1 MKKTYNKILLI
12 ATLVSM
18 VALNSC
24 SDFLEEENKTG
35 QTADLTYAT
44 ASGIQGLVSGCYSFA
59 RGFYGKEPGLG
70 LSEMGTDLFYAGQDN
85 KQRSL
90 VNYTFSAA
98 SLDNDVSDN
107 PCFDQY
113 WEMFYCAVDACNNA
127 LVYIPQNTMIDE
139 KVKNQYLGE
148 IYFLKAF
155 YHFHMVN
162 IWGDIPYNDEP
173 IIAVTTE
180 PVRMP
185 EAEVYGKILA
195 DLDKSIAAFDA
206 AGFVTKAAAGG
217 RANYWAA
224 RALKARV
231 LLYKASWFNDDAAYA
246 SAQTEAEAVI
256 GSGEFSFYDN
266 YADTW
271 YLGNEDVTVNKE
283 AIFGITYSSDL
294 KTNVN
299 CIPKRYRTNASGK
312 NLDYNSLIT
321 RTGYSRGGNAMLLM
335 FVSLWNNG
343 CTDIGSDVFARI
355 TSDNPGTMK
364 HSVTG
369 QAVRVA
375 EHYSPY
381 GRGFTRYLPSLYLW
395 KTLEQYRATDQRT
408 DATLLTAYTI
418 HPGMAGSSK
427 TYSLMTDTA
436 IYYCGL
442 DGNSPAGQAAQA
454 RAKDRYRIQFMY
466 GGDIPVYS
474 SGDVAQAK
482 PTSTAKNPSDVYGGT
497 RYNNAKIGGL
507 SSFPGIRKFLDTKY
521 DPTYPTHDIS
531 YRDAIVL
538 RLAEMYLIKAECQ
551 LKTGGDALATLNQL
565 RDVRAITGQNNK
577 RTGTVTI
584 DTILEERA
592 IELCGEQQRWFDL
605 KRTHKLVE
613 YVKARNAVAAPQVAE
628 KHYYRP
634 IPQAQID
641 AVTNLGTG
649 FSQNEGY

>member
-1 MKKTYNKILLI
+1 
-12 ATLVSM
+12 
-18 VALNSC
+18 
-24 SDFLEEENKTG
+24 
-35 QTADLTYAT
+35 
-44 ASGIQGLVSGCYSFA
+44 
-59 RGFYGKEPGLG
+59 
-70 LSEMGTDLFYAGQDN
+70 
-85 KQRSL
+85 
-90 VNYTFSAA
+90 
-98 SLDNDVSDN
+98 
-107 PCFDQY
+107 
-113 WEMFYCAVDACNNA
+113 
-127 LVYIPQNTMIDE
+127 
-139 KVKNQYLGE
+139 
-148 IYFLKAF
+148 
-155 YHFHMVN
+155 
-162 IWGDIPYNDEP
+162 
-173 IIAVTTE
+173 
-180 PVRMP
+180 
-185 EAEVYGKILA
+185 
-195 DLDKSIAAFDA
+195 
-206 AGFVTKAAAGG
+206 
-217 RANYWAA
+217 
-224 RALKARV
+224 
-231 LLYKASWFNDDAAYA
+231 
-246 SAQTEAEAVI
+246 
-256 GSGEFSFYDN
+256 
-266 YADTW
+266 
-271 YLGNEDVTVNKE
+271 
-283 AIFGITYSSDL
+283 
-294 KTNVN
+294 
-299 CIPKRYRTNASGK
+299 
-312 NLDYNSLIT
+312 
-321 RTGYSRGGNAMLLM
+321 
-335 FVSLWNNG
+335 
-343 CTDIGSDVFARI
+343 
-355 TSDNPGTMK
+355 MK

-442 DGNSPAGQAAQA
+442 DGSSPAGQAAQA

-565 RDVRAITGQNNK
+565 RDVRAIAGQNNK
-577 RTGTVTI
+577 RTGTVNI